1 MGYSRGVSW
10 LDPVF
15 GLAIGVLIAA
25 CANRRWV
32 GALVGFGAVVMVR
45 PVLGLTHE
53 APWLAVLAMAAGGLV
68 LALFARGALA
78 GGRDGD
84 LFRRVVGGAGGLA
97 LGTTLVLATV
107 ISLPI
112 QRSPFDP
119 NQLYYPPRDLPPI
132 VQDAVL
138 NSWAVGVGR
147 DVLLFPLLDAQRSVP
162 DGRRDVVQALHRWLV
177 IGEPWRR
184 GGAGS

>member
-1 MGYSRGVSW
+1 MSW

-15 GLAIGVLIAA
+15 GVAIGVLIAA
-25 CANRRWV
+25 CASRRWV
-32 GALVGFGAVVMVR
+32 GAVVGFGAVLLVR
-45 PVLGLTHE
+45 PILGLAHE
-53 APWLAVLAMAAGGLV
+53 APWLAVLAMAAGGAV
-68 LALFARGALA
+68 LALVARSALA

-84 LFRRVVGGAGGLA
+84 LARRIVGGTGGLA
-97 LGTTLVLATV
+97 LGATLVLAVV

-138 NSWAVGVGR
+138 NSWTVGVGR
-147 DVLLFPLLDAQRSVP
+147 DVLLFPLLDAQRSLP
-162 DGRRDVVQALHRWLV
+162 DGRRDVVRLLHRWLV

-184 GGAGS
+184 GGAGT